1 MEKLYTH
8 IMRPVGVVKIEA
20 LDGILAIILW
30 VSDSCNEW
38 LLSLLRERYSCL
50 LVVAPSIWMMQSDC
64 LFISR
69 LLKGRHLTA
78 TFTLDIWKLKLNSEN
93 SEIALIFAQSGIG
106 Y

>member
-1 MEKLYTH
+1 
-8 IMRPVGVVKIEA
+8 MRPVGVVKIEA
-20 LDGILAIILW
+20 LDCILAIILW

-38 LLSLLRERYSCL
+38 LMSLLRDQYSYGCL

-78 TFTLDIWKLKLNSEN
+78 TFTLDIWKLKLNSE
-93 SEIALIFAQSGIG
+93 IALIFAKSGIG